1 MTYIFIAL
9 AMYYWI
15 SWTGYLFALKSFDY
29 FSASCN
35 ESWGWHVMATSSVTY
50 CAYESITDKTFNDIV
65 LSTVLMYLWGFA
77 FIVHIS
83 PLIRDK
89 IVKFHNKQKEKRA

>member
-29 FSASCN
+29 FSASCK
-35 ESWGWHVMATSSVTY
+35 EIWGWHVMAT
-50 CAYESITDKTFNDIV
+50 
-65 LSTVLMYLWGFA
+65 
-77 FIVHIS
+77 
-83 PLIRDK
+83 
-89 IVKFHNKQKEKRA
+89 